1 MGFCRYYQLL
11 NHNYSSIVHPL
22 TDLTKGYS
30 LTQHSKKTKGK
41 NDVYLDERE
50 PFGDRWDGS
59 CMDAF
64 EKIKDCLINAP
75 VLAFAD
81 LEQPYTLYMDS
92 SLSGF
97 GAVLYQ
103 EHPEGLGPVAFASRK
118 LSSSERNYAI
128 HQLEFLS
135 LKVAVAKKLHDY
147 LYGAHFTK
155 LYLCPYIS
163 KAQCCGASV
172 TVRFVSVAR

>member
-1 MGFCRYYQLL
+1 M
-11 NHNYSSIVHPL
+11 
-22 TDLTKGYS
+22 TDLTKGHG

-59 CMDAF
+59 CTDGF
-64 EKIKDCLINAP
+64 EKIKDCLTNAA

-92 SLSGF
+92 SLSGAV

-103 EHPEGLGPVAFASRK
+103 EHPEELRPVTFASRK
-118 LSSSERNYAI
+118 LSSSENNYAF

-135 LKVAVAKKLHDY
+135 LKWWLPKNTNL
-147 LYGAHFTK
+147 
-155 LYLCPYIS
+155 
-163 KAQCCGASV
+163 
-172 TVRFVSVAR
+172 